1 MISNINP
8 YRKKKSKVTKTTL
21 LRRTPQQMESDRV
34 FISKYYT
41 RGYSY
46 RDITKILNDELL
58 KNESGYFLT
67 EASVY
72 NEIKIILM
80 EWKRERFESIEEY
93 IQIELRKLDKIE
105 MELWEA
111 WEMSKTGKRK
121 VKIRGGELDTAAENA
136 SAKGGKIQNR
146 VTESS
151 AGDPKFLDLLLSV
164 QEKRARL
171 LGYDVPMRVDFG
183 KPLEVAATDVDWT
196 LMPDDLVMKMADA
209 IQNQKADFAKRK
221 VIDSAEGYADFQAV
235 EETPETPE
243 AVSVDN
249 DLSF

>member
-8 YRKKKSKVTKTTL
+8 YRKKKSKATKTTL

-46 RDITKILNDELL
+46 RDITKILNDELI
-58 KNESGYFLT
+58 KNDSGYVLT

-121 VKIRGGELDTAAENA
+121 VKIRGGEMDTATENA

-171 LGYDVPMRVDFG
+171 LGYDVPMRVAFD

-209 IQNQKADFAKRK
+209 IQNQKAEFAKKK
-221 VIDSAEGYADFQAV
+221 VIDSAEGYSDFQTV
-235 EETPETPE
+235 EETQETVP
-243 AVSVDN
+243 VDN